1 MALKTEK
8 DYFKC
13 EITRPI
19 NGMKK
24 DLERLKQGDRFF
36 LENGEDLFIKSN
48 KVCDMGILCVSDRGR
63 VEIINTETK
72 VIHVHGVALTF
83 RKLGR
88 LIISDVKNDGKSLFR
103 TDLYP

>member
-1 MALKTEK
+1 MTLKTEK

-24 DLERLKQGDRFF
+24 YLERLKQGDRFF
-36 LENGEDLFIKSN
+36 LDNGEDLFIKSN
-48 KVCDMGILCVSDRGR
+48 QISEIGILCVSDKGL
-63 VEIINTETK
+63 VEIINRKTK
-72 VIHVHGVALTF
+72 VIHVHGVAFTY
-83 RKLGR
+83 RKLGW
-88 LIISDVKNDGKSLFR
+88 LIIKHVKNEGRLLFR

>member
-24 DLERLKQGDRFF
+24 ALEKLKQGDRFF

-48 KVCDMGILCVSDRGR
+48 QVSDMGILCVSDRGR

-72 VIHVHGVALTF
+72 VIHVHGVAMTY

-88 LIISDVKNDGKSLFR
+88 LIIDDVKNDGRRLFR
-103 TDLYP
+103 TDLNP